1 MGLPG
6 YYEQGFDSPHPLQR
20 LADVRVGR
28 VSRGK
33 TSASASTAPRY
44 SPAMPSSPDTDR
56 TILQVVTQA
65 GLPAVV
71 LADSA
76 VGPFAVHECAGRDAL
91 LARLANG
98 GCDALVLDD
107 GADAIDLAAG
117 AGRDAA
123 ILVVTAD
130 LSPASMLAWLE
141 RGAQD
146 VLLATELHA
155 ASLPQRLRAA
165 IERKRLE
172 RDART
177 AYATD
182 LDTGLP
188 HQQQLIEHM
197 SQLLALRERE
207 PAPMA
212 VLALRV
218 EGVANAELRLG
229 REAANVLRRK
239 VGVRLRAG
247 VRASDVVASLGDDSF
262 AVLLGSIL
270 SPADAERVGAK
281 LLKSLMQ
288 PLRVAGVDLTVATA
302 LGIGQ
307 YPQDGAQPD
316 ALLRRAVGLAAAAQ
330 AQGRIGF
337 SNFGEAGAP
346 AGAANDE

>member
-1 MGLPG
+1 M
-6 YYEQGFDSPHPLQR
+6 
-20 LADVRVGR
+20 
-28 VSRGK
+28 
-33 TSASASTAPRY
+33 
-44 SPAMPSSPDTDR
+44 PAHEIDR
-56 TILQVVTQA
+56 TALQIVTQSA
-65 GLPAVV
+65 LSADA
-71 LADSA
+71 LASSSF
-76 VGPFAVHECAGRDAL
+76 GPFEVCVCADRDAL
-91 LARLANG
+91 LARLADV
-98 GCDALVLDD
+98 GCDALVLSD
-107 GADAIDLAAG
+107 GADAIDIAAE
-117 AGRDAA
+117 AGSDVA
-123 ILVVTAD
+123 ILVVVVAVD
-130 LSPASMLAWLE
+130 AERLLAWLG

-146 VLLATELHA
+146 VLCVDELGA

-182 LDTGLP
+182 LETGLP

-218 EGVANAELRLG
+218 EGLASTEVRLG

-239 VGVRLRAG
+239 LGVRLRAG

-270 SPADAERVGAK
+270 TPADAERVGAK
-281 LLKSLMQ
+281 LLKSLMA
-288 PLRVAGVDLTVATA
+288 PWRVAGQDVSVATA

-316 ALLRRAVGLAAAAQ
+316 ALLRRAVGLAATAQ
-330 AQGRIGF
+330 AQGRAGF
-337 SNFGEAGAP
+337 SGFGDAGTPA

>member
-1 MGLPG
+1 MPLSD
-6 YYEQGFDSPHPLQR
+6 DS
-20 LADVRVGR
+20 
-28 VSRGK
+28 
-33 TSASASTAPRY
+33 
-44 SPAMPSSPDTDR
+44 DTPVA
-56 TILQVVTQA
+56 LQVISQPA
-65 GLPAVV
+65 LPAAA
-71 LADSA
+71 LAASPF
-76 VGPFAVHECAGRDAL
+76 GPFEIHPCAGRDAV
-91 LARLANG
+91 LARLSDG

-107 GADAIDLAAG
+107 GADAIDIAAE
-117 AGRDAA
+117 AGRDVAIVVVATELDAA
-123 ILVVTAD
+123 GVI
-130 LSPASMLAWLE
+130 AWLE

-146 VLLATELHA
+146 VLRAEEIA
-155 ASLPQRLRAA
+155 APSLPQRLRAA

-212 VLALRV
+212 VLALRI
-218 EGVANAELRLG
+218 EGLATAEARLG

-270 SPADAERVGAK
+270 TPADAERVGAK

-307 YPQDGAQPD
+307 YPQDGAQPE

-330 AQGRIGF
+330 AQGRAGF
-337 SNFGEAGAP
+337 STFGEAGGLP

>member
-1 MGLPG
+1 MLAC
-6 YYEQGFDSPHPLQR
+6 
-20 LADVRVGR
+20 LAD
-28 VSRGK
+28 
-33 TSASASTAPRY
+33 
-44 SPAMPSSPDTDR
+44 
-56 TILQVVTQA
+56 
-65 GLPAVV
+65 
-71 LADSA
+71 
-76 VGPFAVHECAGRDAL
+76 
-91 LARLANG
+91 G
-98 GCDALVLDD
+98 GCDALVLTDD
-107 GADAIDLAAG
+107 DVAIDLAAEV
-117 AGRDAA
+117 GRDVA
-123 ILVVTAD
+123 IVVVVPD
-130 LSPASMLAWLE
+130 LQAQRVLAWLD

-146 VLLATELHA
+146 VLTAAELAAPALA
-155 ASLPQRLRAA
+155 QRLRAA

-212 VLALRV
+212 VLALRI
-218 EGVANAELRLG
+218 EGLATAEARLG

-247 VRASDVVASLGDDSF
+247 VRASDVVASLGEDSF

-281 LLKSLMQ
+281 LMQALMQ
-288 PLRVAGVDLTVATA
+288 PLRVAGEDLTVATA

-330 AQGRIGF
+330 AQGRAGF
-337 SNFGEAGAP
+337 SNFGAAGAAD

>member
-1 MGLPG
+1 MPALDTERPALQIVSQQALPV
-6 YYEQGFDSPHPLQR
+6 DL
-20 LADVRVGR
+20 LA
-28 VSRGK
+28 
-33 TSASASTAPRY
+33 ASAF
-44 SPAMPSSPDTDR
+44 
-56 TILQVVTQA
+56 
-65 GLPAVV
+65 
-71 LADSA
+71 
-76 VGPFAVHECAGRDAL
+76 GPFRVHGADDREAL
-91 LARLANG
+91 LARLADG
-98 GCDALVLDD
+98 PCDALILAD
-107 GADAIDLAAG
+107 GTDAVDLAAE
-117 AGRDAA
+117 AGRDVA
-123 ILVVTAD
+123 ILVVVAALD
-130 LSPASMLAWLE
+130 PDAVLAWLAQ
-141 RGAQD
+141 GVQD
-146 VLLATELHA
+146 VLLADELA
-155 ASLPQRLRAA
+155 APALPQRLRAA

-172 RDART
+172 RDARS

-218 EGVANAELRLG
+218 EGLATAEARLG

-247 VRASDVVASLGDDSF
+247 VRASDVVASLGEDSF

-270 SPADAERVGAK
+270 TPADAERVGAK
-281 LLKSLMQ
+281 LSKSLAQ

-302 LGIGQ
+302 IGIGQ

-330 AQGRIGF
+330 AQGRAGF
-337 SNFGEAGAP
+337 SNFSEAGGAP